1 CPGAGAGAGQGPG
14 RTHHRADRDRTLPG
28 GGLRARAGRRHP
40 RCLREVRPRGGRA
53 PRRARQRAGG
63 QLGGGLRGRIA
74 QCRRSARGHH
84 PDRARAWLRPGGD
97 GLAWAAWHQG
107 AGARQRHRQGAHP
120 FRPAG
125 AGVPATRQLTCSGTS
140 SVPSLSGPLGGRRAR
155 FLLSR
160 AIRRALFFPMIR
172 SLYLAGPD
180 VFRPDATRRGQELK
194 ALCARHGFEGLFPLD
209 QDVPADITDPAGQ
222 AAWIYRN
229 NIALI
234 ERADAVLANLDFFRG
249 PEPDSGTC
257 FEVDYAVAKGKP
269 VYGYIPEQGS
279 LAQRIRLRHPQAIG
293 GDGLLD
299 VHGWNIE
306 EFGLPLNLMLSV
318 PAPLVVGDAGVA
330 LAHVARL
337 LRAG

>member
-1 CPGAGAGAGQGPG
+1 
-14 RTHHRADRDRTLPG
+14 
-28 GGLRARAGRRHP
+28 
-40 RCLREVRPRGGRA
+40 
-53 PRRARQRAGG
+53 
-63 QLGGGLRGRIA
+63 
-74 QCRRSARGHH
+74 
-84 PDRARAWLRPGGD
+84 
-97 GLAWAAWHQG
+97 
-107 AGARQRHRQGAHP
+107 
-120 FRPAG
+120 
-125 AGVPATRQLTCSGTS
+125 
-140 SVPSLSGPLGGRRAR
+140 
-155 FLLSR
+155 
-160 AIRRALFFPMIR
+160 MIR

-257 FEVDYAVAKGKP
+257 FEVGYAVAKGKP